1 LQFRSLTYD
10 SLAPPVGSGHFIPG
24 VELPQWQV
32 PLHDRP
38 AITTGMHSSE
48 NFLFNRRE
56 DPEQT
61 RNLWSQEPAQRER
74 MLHVMRDVMASEGA
88 PLEQYKRL
96 GVPL

>member
-1 LQFRSLTYD
+1 MQFRSLTYD

-74 MLHVMRDVMASEGA
+74 MLHVMWDVMASEGS
-88 PLEQYKRL
+88 PLEHYKRL